1 MGLAESTRRPSGLHR
16 FIDWFKNA
24 RDFGYLNTSWRDQGR
39 MEDALSP
46 KIILGN
52 ITRLNNSQRALL

>member
-1 MGLAESTRRPSGLHR
+1 MGLAESARRLSGLYR

-52 ITRLNNSQRALL
+52 MTRLNNSQRALL